1 MTVSDMYAITCISH
15 SAFRELLYEGLRTFE
30 LRSAHNINSIA
41 HVNLGEPVFVTCK
54 AEEDITRETEGIIAV
69 IKAMSVQKK
78 RIDGQGDEYEI
89 SVVRIQLER
98 VNTAKVKDA
107 VHSDIGKEVSVDIEA
122 RRFYRIS

>member
-1 MTVSDMYAITCISH
+1 MYAITCISH
-15 SAFRELLYEGLRTFE
+15 SAFRELLSEGLRTLE
-30 LRSAHNINSIA
+30 LLSAHNINSIA